1 MARVTVQATALFF
14 SGGKTNTCDIHECK
28 LTQVKTNWQA
38 EIGKNCIC
46 LFVSSVFWTPV
57 PILELHN
64 TAGTSCDPGQWEFLA
79 KHFFLFA
86 QRSGVCHELHHTRP
100 NKELHWCNSHF
111 PTCSVSLRAAE
122 SHSPTITDPRTELR
136 TPQSSFWG
144 GTKIPEQPVHPQ
156 LLCHKT
162 RNLNL
167 QEREPTYLSALS
179 PLSNQTTFLSPKTS
193 NLLLEEIA
201 VLFPKPPVK
210 RKPFATAFVFLSASH
225 S

>member
-122 SHSPTITDPRTELR
+122 SHSPTIMIQGLSWGHLR
-136 TPQSSFWG
+136 AAS
-144 GTKIPEQPVHPQ
+144 E
-156 LLCHKT
+156 
-162 RNLNL
+162 
-167 QEREPTYLSALS
+167 EALKS
-179 PLSNQTTFLSPKTS
+179 QS
-193 NLLLEEIA
+193 NLCTPNYSATKQETWICRRGSLLISQHCHHCLTKQPFFLPKHLIYCWRKL
-201 VLFPKPPVK
+201 LFSS
-210 RKPFATAFVFLSASH
+210 RNH
-225 S
+225 Q